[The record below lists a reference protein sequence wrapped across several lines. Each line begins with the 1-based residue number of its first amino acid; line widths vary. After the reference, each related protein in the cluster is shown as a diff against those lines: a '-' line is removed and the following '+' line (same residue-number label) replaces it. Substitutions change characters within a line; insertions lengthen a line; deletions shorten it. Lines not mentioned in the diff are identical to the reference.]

1 MSIPVLQL
9 PQISLPSESLL
20 RNEQINSLQ
29 TQQEVQRQQMNL
41 NQQEAQRR
49 SALQQLMREA
59 QQNPQALQALSVVS
73 PEAAKNIQDYQ
84 NNQAM
89 IVGRAAMAFKMAD
102 RSNKPQ
108 IYQRTIKQLI
118 SNGIDVSD
126 LPAEYDPD
134 DPKIVNMVNGAVD
147 FAINNARDIEKQIGT
162 RQIIETQQGV
172 FTVDP
177 MTGQSIPVQTGK
189 QTLQPYSTPATQIN
203 IGDLN
208 KTMTKV
214 DEKVIEKSFEAQ
226 TAAEETLPALQ
237 RAEALLESISTSPAL
252 PYKAKAQ
259 TVGSILSGGVY
270 KPQSL
275 SDFQELDSISKELGA
290 RTLQLFGGSDTEKE
304 LEVAIKTTINP
315 SDLSQANINRVNRKI
330 QAAKILQ
337 AKPEMQIEW
346 INNNGSI
353 LKKDAEGNSFSQKW
367 RDYQK
372 TEWENSVGK
381 KQLVKPAKPVKSNL
395 QDPLGIR

>member
-1 MSIPVLQL
+1 MAIPVLQL

-59 QQNPQALQALSVVS
+59 QQNPQALQALSTVS

-89 IVGRAAMAFKMAD
+89 MVGRAAMAFKMAD

-108 IYQRTIKQLI
+108 VYQRTIKQLV
-118 SNGIDVSD
+118 SNGVDVSD

-226 TAAEETLPALQ
+226 AAAEETLPALQ

-252 PYKAKAQ
+252 PYKAKVQ